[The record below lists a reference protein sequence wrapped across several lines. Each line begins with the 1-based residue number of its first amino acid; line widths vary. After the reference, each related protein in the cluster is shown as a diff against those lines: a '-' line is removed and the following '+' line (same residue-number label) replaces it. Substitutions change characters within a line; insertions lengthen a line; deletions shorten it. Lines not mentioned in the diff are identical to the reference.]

1 MRFIAQV
8 GWPFITQVTTS
19 WMTYVINWTVL
30 IRKKKWGASLPLLHT
45 HSISEW
51 TIAKRFDLAQVTLQ
65 ATKFLIKFTNFM
77 QRIAISNLALTAG
90 FNKYPHVKQNIIGH
104 WGEVVPG
111 REFWRREFSRPGT
124 TSPQWPI
131 MFCLTWGCVSKP
143 ANNAKFAIAIR
154 CIKFANFMWNLVTW
168 WDSWSR
174 SKRVALAYSL
184 IVCLY
189 NKGKVFRSFL
199 SD

>member
-1 MRFIAQV
+1 MI
-8 GWPFITQVTTS
+8 
-19 WMTYVINWTVL
+19 YVINWTVL
-30 IRKKKWGASLPLLHT
+30 IRKTKWGTSLPLLQK

-90 FNKYPHVKQNIIGH
+90 FNNHPHVKPNIIGH

-111 REFWRREFSRPGT
+111 REFWRREFSRLGT

-154 CIKFANFMWNLVTW
+154 CIKFKNFMWNLVAW

-174 SKRVALAYSL
+174 SKRVALTYSL

-189 NKGKVFRSFL
+189 NTEKVSRYFL